1 MASYHLHVS
10 CSLINNPADCQQAH
24 VVQSTSPLVSS
35 FPSFRKRRKYP
46 PSPLLTACVL
56 TPDSRP
62 PRVLVQ
68 PHLFLP
74 RCLQA
79 PAVNGISHAF
89 PAFLLCPKTCTPIAV
104 PLIWTGKFK
113 AISVMAPLTLEHR
126 PPSIITSF
134 HFPCQLSW
142 LAYRPAATILGEHKP
157 AQQGC

>member
-1 MASYHLHVS
+1 MLRIVSKPTSCNQPGRSYQASQVS
-10 CSLINNPADCQQAH
+10 ANDI
-24 VVQSTSPLVSS
+24 
-35 FPSFRKRRKYP
+35 
-46 PSPLLTACVL
+46 
-56 TPDSRP
+56 
-62 PRVLVQ
+62 LVQ

-79 PAVNGISHAF
+79 SAVNRISHAF

-113 AISVMAPLTLEHR
+113 AISVMAPLILEHR
-126 PPSIITSF
+126 PPSINTSF

-142 LAYRPAATILGEHKP
+142 LAYRPAATVLGEHKP